1 MNESSFDF
9 YSKSAEPGE
18 QATDNGKDDG
28 QFMIALASFNESQMS
43 QQDFTKQRLVK
54 SRFFQMI
61 MN

>member
-18 QATDNGKDDG
+18 QATDNGKDG
-28 QFMIALASFNESQMS
+28 RQFMITLAPFNESQMS
-43 QQDFTKQRLVK
+43 DITKQRLVK
-54 SRFFQMI
+54 SRFFQLI